1 MYLILQRSQTNK
13 QSHIFMEA
21 FIAAITTHRK
31 CTFTMT
37 VDDFKCR
44 MRGHLYNPE
53 SIAAIALRRKI
64 TEFEEILFNSLNFS
78 FGITHA

>member
-1 MYLILQRSQTNK
+1 
-13 QSHIFMEA
+13 
-21 FIAAITTHRK
+21 
-31 CTFTMT
+31 MT

-78 FGITHA
+78 FESHMLKAPNDQCVAVSEIGALDMNEAYRQWLHVLIS

>member
-1 MYLILQRSQTNK
+1 
-13 QSHIFMEA
+13 MET

-37 VDDFKCR
+37 IDDFKCR

-64 TEFEEILFNSLNFS
+64 TEFEEILFNSLNLS